1 MISGDR
7 IEPLVT
13 NAVVPLEFLL
23 QRRKGNLHCYD
34 CQRRARGSN
43 TLSGSTW
50 RPPTPVSTDLLAPP
64 LKPFAPSS
72 TLSPLSSSTLSISR
86 EAVVHILVL
95 LRPFSVSCQVLST

>member
-86 EAVVHILVL
+86 YCSIAIALEISMWTVM
-95 LRPFSVSCQVLST
+95 